1 MPTYETLPRFT
12 TDLNRLTPE
21 QRRRFRRTVAAFVD
35 DLRAGGRFH
44 AGLRAKR
51 VHRASGIYELTWSM
65 GTGPAGRATWQYGP
79 ALRPNT
85 PHVIWRRIGTHDI
98 LTGP

>member
-12 TDLNRLTPE
+12 ADLDRLTPQ
-21 QRRRFRRTVAAFVD
+21 QRQRFRRTVAAFVE
-35 DLRAGGRFH
+35 DLHAGGRFR
-44 AGLRAKR
+44 AGLRVKR
-51 VHRASGIYELTWSM
+51 VQRAPGIYELTWSM
-65 GTGPAGRATWQYGP
+65 GTGPAGRATWEYGP
-79 ALRPNT
+79 ERRRGT

>member
-21 QRRRFRRTVAAFVD
+21 QRRRFRQTVAAFVE
-35 DLRAGGRFH
+35 DLRTGCFRV
-44 AGLRAKR
+44 GLRVKR
-51 VHRASGIYELTWSM
+51 VQRAPGNYELTWSI
-65 GTGPAGRATWQYGP
+65 GTGPAGRATWEYGP
-79 ALRPNT
+79 ERRPGT